1 MSRTKRFDAGI
12 GFMKHFRWF
21 LLFLF
26 LVYKLT
32 VFSQNEIPE
41 EDVAFDVGMS
51 YTADV
56 VTNFSGGIKK
66 GSAFLG
72 LIELDLGFD
81 TEKAQLWKGGQ
92 FFLKASNTHG
102 AEPSATL
109 VGDIQVLSNIE
120 AGNHTYFQEMW
131 FKQTIRNFELT
142 IGLQDLN
149 VEITSMAFGE
159 MFLNSSFGV
168 LPIISLNL
176 HAPIYPLTSLG
187 ITTKWKFHKK
197 MAWLNAVYDG
207 TPTDFEQNPYNL
219 KWNFDVGDGLLMVS
233 EFQNMVAFKGL
244 SGVYKVGVFA
254 HNHFVERT
262 IVNDFPDSLNTNTA
276 GAYLSYEQ
284 QILSRSTKEIN
295 AFIHGGYSPSEVSL
309 NHIYIGAGMGFS
321 GFFSKKNNETLGVSG
336 GWAKLNHGMGHES
349 MIELSWKKQIAGFFY
364 LQPDFQYIIHPGGSQ
379 SGVKNAFVGILRF
392 GLEI

>member
-1 MSRTKRFDAGI
+1 MSKTKRFDAGI

-21 LLFLF
+21 SLFLF
-26 LVYKLT
+26 LVHHLT
-32 VFSQNEIPE
+32 VFSQTEISE
-41 EDVAFDVGMS
+41 EDVAFEVGMS

-66 GSAFLG
+66 GNAFLG

-81 TEKAQLWKGGQ
+81 TEKARLWKGGQ
-92 FFLKASNTHG
+92 FFIKASNTHG
-102 AEPSATL
+102 DEPSATL
-109 VGDIQVLSNIE
+109 VGDIQMASNIE
-120 AGNHTYFQEMW
+120 AGNHTYFQEIW
-131 FKQTIRNFELT
+131 FKQVIRNFELT

-149 VEITSMAFGE
+149 VEITSMAYGE
-159 MFLNSSFGV
+159 VFLNSSFGV

-187 ITTKWKFHKK
+187 ITTKWNFYEK
-197 MAWLNAVYDG
+197 MAWLNAIYDG
-207 TPTDFEQNPYNL
+207 TPTDFTENPYNL
-219 KWNFDVGDGLLMVS
+219 RWKFNAGDGLLMIS
-233 EFQNMVAFKGL
+233 EFQNMLTLNGL
-244 SGVYKVGVFA
+244 LGVYKVGVFA
-254 HNHFVERT
+254 HNHFIERA

-284 QILSRSTKEIN
+284 QILSANSKEIN

-349 MIELSWKKQIAGFFY
+349 MIELSWKKQIAEFFY

-379 SGVKNAFVGILRF
+379 SGLKNAFVGILRF